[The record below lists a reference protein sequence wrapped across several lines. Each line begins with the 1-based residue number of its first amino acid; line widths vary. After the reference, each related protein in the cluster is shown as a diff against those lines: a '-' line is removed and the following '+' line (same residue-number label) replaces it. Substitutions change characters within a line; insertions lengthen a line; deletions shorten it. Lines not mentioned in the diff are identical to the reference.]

1 MIPKS
6 LTSSNSDWDVLKFR
20 NDDSRFIKNDVVSL
34 GRFSSGSKRRRSNF
48 NEFMQAVGSKLSD
61 SKGPYKELEF
71 KSSNCS
77 TPKYNSARARPS
89 RDDVRSAELHR
100 QRSVDMMRQKDLGKA
115 RQNFPRRRSLS
126 TGNLP
131 NLSAQK
137 SEALDVLDQI
147 LMEQEKLTIKEYL
160 LNNCRVKVLV
170 IEDTEL

>member
-6 LTSSNSDWDVLKFR
+6 LTTSSSDWDVLKFR
-20 NDDSRFIKNDVVSL
+20 NVDSSFIKDNAHPK
-34 GRFSSGSKRRRSNF
+34 RFSTGSKRKHSNF
-48 NEFMQAVGSKLSD
+48 NEFLQAVGSKLSD

-71 KSSNCS
+71 KPSFSS
-77 TPKYNSARARPS
+77 TPKYNSRPRPQRDEARS
-89 RDDVRSAELHR
+89 VDLLR
-100 QRSVDMMRQKDLGKA
+100 QRSVDTLRQENVAQPK
-115 RQNFPRRRSLS
+115 QNSLRRRSMS

-131 NLSAQK
+131 TLSPLK

-147 LMEQEKLTIKEYL
+147 LMVQETLTIKEYS

>member
-6 LTSSNSDWDVLKFR
+6 LTSSSSDWDVLKFR
-20 NDDSRFIKNDVVSL
+20 NEDSRFIKNDVVSL
-34 GRFSSGSKRRRSNF
+34 KKFSTGSKRRRSNF

-71 KSSNCS
+71 KSSSCS
-77 TPKYNSARARPS
+77 TPKYNSRPRPPRDEARS
-89 RDDVRSAELHR
+89 
-100 QRSVDMMRQKDLGKA
+100 DMMRQKSVAQQRL
-115 RQNFPRRRSLS
+115 NFPRRRSLS

-131 NLSAQK
+131 NLSPQK

-147 LMEQEKLTIKEYL
+147 LMEQETLTIKEYL
-160 LNNCRVKVLV
+160 LNNCRVRVLV

>member
-6 LTSSNSDWDVLKFR
+6 LTSSSSDWDVLKFR

-34 GRFSSGSKRRRSNF
+34 KKFSTGSKRRRSNF

-71 KSSNCS
+71 KSSSCS
-77 TPKYNSARARPS
+77 TPKYNSRPRPP
-89 RDDVRSAELHR
+89 RDEARSAELLR
-100 QRSVDMMRQKDLGKA
+100 QRSVDMMRQKSVAQQRL
-115 RQNFPRRRSLS
+115 NFPRRRSLS

-131 NLSAQK
+131 NLSPQK

-147 LMEQEKLTIKEYL
+147 LMEQETLTIKEYL
-160 LNNCRVKVLV
+160 LNNCRVRVLV